1 MNSTNNDLYKNAAL
15 KVFAQLG
22 QLIEEDE
29 NITTNKNVISNE
41 IDDKPKP
48 INLLDL
54 STDILN
60 TIGDFVKKEKEREE
74 REERERE
81 ESEDREREEIVNSE
95 QIINEKMIMFRNFCG
110 DYITKPLNT
119 KEDIKNYIFDYI
131 DREFPDIKTY
141 ASNHKIRLSKDDK
154 RKCAWVL
161 FKRCKLIFV
170 PNRLHHNKVI
180 YNMDDDEEKDI
191 FEEYLKLKKLNSPQK
206 FEY

>member
-1 MNSTNNDLYKNAAL
+1 MNSTNNDFYKNAAL

-60 TIGDFVKKEKEREE
+60 TIGDFVKKDNKEREE
-74 REERERE
+74 RERK
-81 ESEDREREEIVNSE
+81 DNIKREREEIVNSE
-95 QIINEKMIMFRNFCG
+95 QIINGKIIMFRNFCG

-141 ASNHKIRLSKDDK
+141 ASNHRIRLNKDDK
-154 RKCAWVL
+154 RRCAWVL
-161 FKRCKLIFV
+161 FKRCKLIFES
-170 PNRLHHNKVI
+170 NKRHKVI
-180 YNMDDDEEKDI
+180 YNMDDEEKDI

>member
-1 MNSTNNDLYKNAAL
+1 MNSTNNDFYKNAAL

-29 NITTNKNVISNE
+29 NKPKQINVLDSSTDILK
-41 IDDKPKP
+41 DDKPKP
-48 INLLDL
+48 FNLLDL
-54 STDILN
+54 DNDILN
-60 TIGDFVKKEKEREE
+60 IIGDFVKKDNEE
-74 REERERE
+74 RE
-81 ESEDREREEIVNSE
+81 EEIVNSE
-95 QIINEKMIMFRNFCG
+95 QIINEKIIIFRNFCG

-141 ASNHKIRLSKDDK
+141 ASNHRIRLSKDDK
-154 RKCAWVL
+154 RRCAWVL
-161 FKRCKLIFV
+161 FKRCKRIFLR
-170 PNRLHHNKVI
+170 NKLYHNKVI
-180 YNMDDDEEKDI
+180 YNMDDEEKDI

>member
-1 MNSTNNDLYKNAAL
+1 MNSTNNDLYNNAAL

-29 NITTNKNVISNE
+29 NITANKNVISNE

-54 STDILN
+54 NKDILN
-60 TIGDFVKKEKEREE
+60 IIGDFVKKDNKEREE
-74 REERERE
+74 RERK
-81 ESEDREREEIVNSE
+81 DNIKREREEIVNSE
-95 QIINEKMIMFRNFCG
+95 QIINGKIIMFRNFCG

-141 ASNHKIRLSKDDK
+141 ASNHKIRLNKDDK
-154 RKCAWVL
+154 RRCAWVL
-161 FKRCKLIFV
+161 FKRCKLIFES
-170 PNRLHHNKVI
+170 NELYHNKVI
-180 YNMDDDEEKDI
+180 IIWMMRRRI
-191 FEEYLKLKKLNSPQK
+191 FLRSI
-206 FEY
+206 